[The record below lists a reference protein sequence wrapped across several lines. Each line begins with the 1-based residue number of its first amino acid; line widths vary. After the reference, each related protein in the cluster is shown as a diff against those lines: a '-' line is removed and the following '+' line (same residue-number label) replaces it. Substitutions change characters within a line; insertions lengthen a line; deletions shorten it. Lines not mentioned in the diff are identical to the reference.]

1 VSLHV
6 HPEGVD
12 ERVASPHS
20 QRGVAV
26 PADAHTDGTGA
37 GSAPG
42 LPRLPDPR
50 ALRVD
55 PAAIPSL
62 RRAFS
67 NALTRLDKQVEL
79 AITDIRIKPWA
90 GDPVSEA
97 AAQQFNQRSV
107 EAVDSA
113 LAALQG
119 YQRQLKSAMDALQ
132 QVDEQY
138 QVIEGDNTT
147 LLRRQGGC

>member
-1 VSLHV
+1 MPA
-6 HPEGVD
+6 HPRPNGAGD
-12 ERVASPHS
+12 A
-20 QRGVAV
+20 AV
-26 PADAHTDGTGA
+26 PDP
-37 GSAPG
+37 S
-42 LPRLPDPR
+42 RLPDPR
-50 ALRVD
+50 TMRVD
-55 PAAIPSL
+55 PAAIPGL
-62 RRAFS
+62 RRAFG
-67 NALTRLDKQVEL
+67 NALTKLDKQIEL

-90 GDPVSEA
+90 GDPVSAE

-107 EAVDSA
+107 EAGDSA

>member
-1 VSLHV
+1 V
-6 HPEGVD
+6 
-12 ERVASPHS
+12 
-20 QRGVAV
+20 
-26 PADAHTDGTGA
+26 
-37 GSAPG
+37 
-42 LPRLPDPR
+42 PDPSR
-50 ALRVD
+50 FADPRTLRVD

-67 NALTRLDKQVEL
+67 NALTKLDKQIEL
-79 AITDIRIKPWA
+79 AITDIRIRPWA
-90 GDPVSEA
+90 GDPVSAE

-107 EAVDSA
+107 DAGDSA

-138 QVIEGDNTT
+138 RVIEGDNTT
-147 LLRRQGGC
+147 LLQRQGGC